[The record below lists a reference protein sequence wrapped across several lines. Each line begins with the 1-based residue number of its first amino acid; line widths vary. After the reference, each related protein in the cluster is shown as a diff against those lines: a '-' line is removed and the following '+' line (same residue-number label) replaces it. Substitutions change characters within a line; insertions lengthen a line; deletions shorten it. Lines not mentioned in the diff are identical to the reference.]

1 MINKKII
8 IASLATTVLI
18 QSSTIGIFAN
28 ETNINNQVKSIEQ
41 NINEDEIVNIPDE
54 NLNKNLKKTLFG
66 DENSIRPIKK
76 QDLLLIHRIDLSSKN
91 ITNLEGLQYCTNLE
105 ILSIDGNQI
114 SDITPLS
121 KLTNLTSL
129 GLGENQITDI
139 GALANLTN
147 LTSLTLTNNQ
157 IKDINSLKNLNKLT
171 FLSLGENQITDIG
184 ALANLTNL
192 TSLRLDMNQITDIG
206 VLANLTNL
214 TNLSLDM
221 NQITDIRA
229 LANLTNLTNLG
240 LKDNRISDISAISNL
255 INLTSLTLD
264 KNQIKDIRP
273 LENLIDLPFL
283 SVAYNQISDITP
295 LSKLTNLTRLS
306 IAYNQISDITPIS
319 KMNKLER
326 LYVYNQSVKSKEV
339 LSKGNTVAIENSI
352 KTVDGSIVNAT
363 NISDGGKYN
372 KDTNLIKWNNI
383 TSDFNATYEF
393 NKNVSIGKT
402 NATFSGIVTQPI
414 KYSNNKPVI
423 SGAENISIIEG
434 TKFDTMEGVTA
445 TDTEDGNITNK
456 VKVTGTVDTN
466 RPGKYEL
473 TYTVRDTDGNTT
485 TVKRV
490 VIVNPKMAAINAIPV
505 IKAENKTIKVG
516 DKFNPMTGVTATDKE
531 DVNITKYIRVIE
543 NTVDT
548 SKVGTYKLVYEV
560 TDSKGAKATKTI
572 TVTVINGNIEN
583 TTNNNTSTES
593 KPSGNT
599 DNIIG
604 NNEINSNKTNNSQQN
619 NQVTSNDSSNPQT
632 GDTGILGFVGLGVAS
647 LVGLVSNR
655 KRRK

>member
-8 IASLATTVLI
+8 IASLATTVLM

-91 ITNLEGLQYCTNLE
+91 IANLEGLQYCTNLE

-157 IKDINSLKNLNKLT
+157 IKDINYLKNLNKLT
-171 FLSLGENQITDIG
+171 FLSLAKNQITDIG

-206 VLANLTNL
+206 ALANLTNL
-214 TNLSLDM
+214 TNLSLDL
-221 NQITDIRA
+221 NQITDIGA
-229 LANLTNLTNLG
+229 LTNLTNLTNLG
-240 LKDNRISDISAISNL
+240 LKDNRISDISSISNL

-264 KNQIKDIRP
+264 KNQIKDISP

-306 IAYNQISDITPIS
+306 IAYNQISDITPLS

-326 LYVYNQSVKSKEV
+326 LYVYNQSVKSREV

-363 NISDGGKYN
+363 NISYGGEYN

-414 KYSNNKPVI
+414 KYKCILTHNKYI
-423 SGAENISIIEG
+423 NGY
-434 TKFDTMEGVTA
+434 
-445 TDTEDGNITNK
+445 EDGTFRQENSITRGELSAMLARIILDGKPTPVTENK
-456 VKVTGTVDTN
+456 FNDISNDYWGKDEVNYLASKGILNGYEDGTF
-466 RPGKYEL
+466 RPENPITRAEVATIL
-473 TYTVRDTDGNTT
+473 VRANTDI
-485 TVKRV
+485 K
-490 VIVNPKMAAINAIPV
+490 KE
-505 IKAENKTIKVG
+505 IKAVFP
-516 DKFNPMTGVTATDKE
+516 DVKE
-531 DVNITKYIRVIE
+531 EYWAKKYIDKANELRYMIGYEDGTFRPE
-543 NTVDT
+543 NPITRAETV
-548 SKVGTYKLVYEV
+548 V
-560 TDSKGAKATKTI
+560 TLNRIYRNPCDFK
-572 TVTVINGNIEN
+572 
-583 TTNNNTSTES
+583 
-593 KPSGNT
+593 
-599 DNIIG
+599 
-604 NNEINSNKTNNSQQN
+604 EINSNKIPFTDLDKNNWAY
-619 NQVTSNDSSNPQT
+619 NDIIKSTISHEH
-632 GDTGILGFVGLGVAS
+632 IE
-647 LVGLVSNR
+647 
-655 KRRK
+655 K